1 MRNLLKNHYP
11 IFERRN
17 MDRFSLLK
25 TTCVM
30 ICLGLLAGCATTVS
44 PPSTSSDTNSP
55 VPSRYAATETLN
67 GKGKLQQSQDAMR
80 AVLTESIPPDLTVW
94 FVDGQSEMQTNSG
107 QRLQELADKLK
118 QDRQLDVQLTSK
130 SPTSGS
136 HSLCLAQAAAK
147 LNTVASRLLQLGVQP
162 YQIRQRN
169 MGCETALLAQAPC
182 LNADCRPAKEW
193 VEIRLLK

>member
-1 MRNLLKNHYP
+1 
-11 IFERRN
+11 
-17 MDRFSLLK
+17 MDGLSLIK
-25 TTCVM
+25 TACAM
-30 ICLGLLAGCATTVS
+30 LCLCLCLGLLAGCATTVA
-44 PPSTSSDTNSP
+44 PPSASRDTDST
-55 VPSRYAATETLN
+55 VPPRYAATETFN

-94 FVDGQSEMQTNSG
+94 FVDGQSEMQANSG

-118 QDRQLDVQLTSK
+118 QDKQLDVQLTSK

-169 MGCETALLAQAPC
+169 MGCEAALLAQAPC
-182 LNADCRPAKEW
+182 LNADCRPAKER